1 MKNLLQGAYD
11 LHIHAT
17 PDVVPR
23 RQDLQSLAR
32 DAARAGMAG
41 ILLKSHV
48 TPTTGRCYALNRL
61 LPAGPRFFPTL
72 ALNPPVG
79 GINPLAV
86 ESFLREGGRVV
97 FMPTYGAAN
106 HIARWGAGKPP
117 TAFPLEPGFRGL
129 ELLDRGG
136 RLLPGCRVVLELLA
150 RHRAVLATGHVS
162 PRESLALL
170 QAARQAGVQRLL
182 VTHPSESV
190 VAMSPEEQKQAV
202 ELGAM
207 IEHCFFAV
215 TRACPDRIRLEDIRD
230 QIRWVGAEH
239 VIISS
244 DFGQPGNPPAVEGF
258 AHYLKALGACGI
270 SQDEM
275 RLMVA
280 DNPRRLLDLQDRD
293 EAYSG

>member
-11 LHIHAT
+11 LHVHAT

-23 RQDLQSLAR
+23 RQDLAELAR
-32 DAARAGMAG
+32 AAARAGMAG

-48 TPTTGRCYALNRL
+48 TPTSGRCYALNRL
-61 LPAGPRFFPTL
+61 LPDGPRFFPAL
-72 ALNPPVG
+72 ALNPPLG
-79 GINPLAV
+79 GVNPLAV

-117 TAFPLEPGFRGL
+117 TAFPLAPGFAGL
-129 ELLDRGG
+129 ELLDQAGG
-136 RLLPGCRVVLELLA
+136 LKPECRAVLELVA
-150 RHRAVLATGHVS
+150 RKDAVLATGHVS

-170 QAARQAGVQRLL
+170 QAARQAGVRRLL

-190 VAMSPEEQKQAV
+190 VAMSPEEQLQAV
-202 ELGAM
+202 RLGAM

-215 TRACPDRIRLEDIRD
+215 TEACPERISIEEIRD
-230 QIRWVGAEH
+230 QIRLVGTER
-239 VIISS
+239 VILSS

-258 AHYLKALGACGI
+258 GHYLEALMKSGVKE
-270 SQDEM
+270 DEIRQM
-275 RLMVA
+275 IA
-280 DNPRRLLDLQDRD
+280 HNPRRLL
-293 EAYSG
+293 ETAGGA